1 MIINVDN
8 FRKILIICSLIIYIM
23 EQYKNHPSIIDIK
36 NEANLNANTDDFPH
50 ATAEVINTVIKDL
63 NPKIPTGLDKI

>member
-1 MIINVDN
+1 
-8 FRKILIICSLIIYIM
+8 M

>member
-1 MIINVDN
+1 
-8 FRKILIICSLIIYIM
+8 M

-36 NEANLNANTDDFPH
+36 NEANLNANTYDFPH

-63 NPKIPTGLDKI
+63 NPKIPTGLDKIWLIIITLSANILVRFLLI